1 MKKLSS
7 FIYSILGGA
16 VIGIGG
22 VAYLSID
29 VKIVGALFFTVGLFT
44 VCVNGYNLFTGKV
57 GYLFENKPSYLAF
70 LGSIW
75 LGNLVGTVLVG
86 YAVRMSRIATLVQ
99 KAQTLS
105 NVKLNDN
112 LMSIF
117 ILSILCGVMMCIA
130 VDSFRNNP
138 HEFGKY
144 LGLIFGVTVFIL
156 CGYEHCIANM
166 FYFTVANVWSPKALL
181 YIVVMTVGNGVGGVI
196 IPLARQLKNKAEAA
210 R

>member
-7 FIYSILGGA
+7 FIYSIMAGIC
-16 VIGIGG
+16 IGIGG

-44 VCVNGYNLFTGKV
+44 VTVNKYNLFTGKV

-75 LGNLVGTVLVG
+75 LGNLVGTALVG
-86 YAVRMSRIATLVQ
+86 YAVRMTRIATIVQ

-105 NVKLNDN
+105 NVKLNDT
-112 LMSIF
+112 LVSIF
-117 ILSILCGVMMCIA
+117 ILAVFCGIMMCIA
-130 VDSFRNNP
+130 VDSFINNP

-156 CGYEHCIANM
+156 CGFEHCVANM
-166 FYFTVANVWSPKALL
+166 FYFTVANAWSGKALL

-196 IPLARQLKNKAEAA
+196 IPLARQLKNKAEAVK
-210 R
+210 